1 MLLASINLNKR
12 LGADG
17 PDGARAR
24 FAAWLRAHDVAV
36 IVAQEPYKPADRR
49 PPLLHGYVF
58 AGGDGHLATWV
69 REDIAAPAVSAP
81 TAWAQR
87 VELGWL
93 TVLQVHLDA
102 YTSGARTAQLGE
114 LAAMAS
120 AEGGRPL
127 LICGDFNLAPR
138 PQDGLYDG
146 EVSGFTADTERKALQ
161 HLLRSAW
168 LVDTTRPDGEDEA
181 KFTFERLFTGKLSRF
196 RCDLALLSDHLA
208 AGVSVTTRDEVR
220 TGPEAFTDH
229 SALLLDLPLTPEAAE
244 PDDVLFA
251 ISDLT
256 GKQPA
261 AAGARPY
268 QPHKTAM
275 SRQGA
280 SPAARAVTGHL
291 TGPLGVRTVLDH
303 GCGRGADVAHY
314 RAAGLESDGYDPH
327 EGFGWPRPEREGY
340 DLVTQMFVLNVLPD
354 PGARIRALQDAAA
367 FVRPGG
373 HVVVV
378 TRSPEEIT
386 KAAAGG
392 TWTAHHDGFWSS
404 EGKGTFQRGISAAE
418 TTALARHAG
427 LVLAAGS
434 AGLSLPGVSH
444 VVLVKPES

>member
-17 PDGARAR
+17 ARSK
-24 FAAWLRAHDVAV
+24 FAAWLRTHDVGV

-49 PPLLHGYVF
+49 PPLLPGYVC
-58 AGGDGHLATWV
+58 AGGDGHLAAWV
-69 REDIAAPAVSAP
+69 REDIATPPVSAP
-81 TAWAQR
+81 ATWAQR
-87 VELGWL
+87 IELGWL

-102 YTSGARTAQLGE
+102 YTSAARTTQLDE
-114 LAAMAS
+114 LATLVA

-138 PQDGLYDG
+138 PEDGLYDG
-146 EVSGFTADTERKALQ
+146 EISGFTADTERKALEN
-161 HLLRSAW
+161 LLQSGW
-168 LVDTTRPDGEDEA
+168 LVDTTSPGGEAEA
-181 KFTFERLFTGKLSRF
+181 EFTFERIFTGKLSRF

-208 AGVSVTTRDEVR
+208 AGVPVSARHEVR

-229 SALLLDLPLTPEAAE
+229 SALLLDLPLTLETAE
-244 PDDVLFA
+244 PDDVLFS

-261 AAGARPY
+261 GAGGGARAY

-275 SRQGA
+275 SRQSP
-280 SPAARAVTGHL
+280 SPAAREVTAHL
-291 TGPLGVRTVLDH
+291 TGPLGIRTVLDH

-314 RAAGLESDGYDPH
+314 RAAGLDADGYDPH
-327 EGFGWPRPEREGY
+327 EGFGWPRPGREGY

-373 HVVVV
+373 YLVVV
-378 TRSPEEIT
+378 TRSPEEIA

-392 TWTAHHDGFWSS
+392 SWTAHHDGYWSS
-404 EGKGTFQRGISAAE
+404 EGKGTFQRGISVAE
-418 TTALARHAG
+418 TTTLARHVG
-427 LVLAAGS
+427 LVPAAGT
-434 AGLSLPGVSH
+434 ALQLPGVSH
-444 VVLVKPES
+444 VVLAKPEL

>member
-12 LGADG
+12 LGA
-17 PDGARAR
+17 DGARAR

-36 IVAQEPYKPADRR
+36 FVAQEPYKPADRR
-49 PPLLHGYVF
+49 PPLLPGYVF

-69 REDIAAPAVSAP
+69 REDIATPAVSSP
-81 TAWAQR
+81 TPWAQR

-93 TVLQVHLDA
+93 TILQVHLDA
-102 YTSGARTAQLGE
+102 YTSAARTTQLGE
-114 LAAMAS
+114 LAALAVG
-120 AEGGRPL
+120 EGGRPL

-146 EVSGFTADTERKALQ
+146 EASAFTADTERKALQ
-161 HLLRSAW
+161 HLLQTAW
-168 LVDTTRPDGEDEA
+168 LVDTTGTDVEA
-181 KFTFERLFTGKLSRF
+181 EFTFERLLTGKLSRF

-208 AGVSVTTRDEVR
+208 AGVQVAARHEAR

-229 SALLLDLPLTPEAAE
+229 SAILLDVPLTPEIAE
-244 PDDVLFA
+244 PDNVLFA

-256 GKQPA
+256 GKQPT
-261 AAGARPY
+261 AAGARLY

-275 SRQGA
+275 SRQAA

-291 TGPLGVRTVLDH
+291 TSPLGVRTVLDH

-314 RAAGLESDGYDPH
+314 RAAGLAADGYDPH
-327 EGFGWPRPEREGY
+327 EGFGWPRPERDGY

-354 PGARIRALQDAAA
+354 PRARIRALQDAAA

-386 KAAAGG
+386 KAAASGS
-392 TWTAHHDGFWSS
+392 WTAHHDG
-404 EGKGTFQRGISAAE
+404 
-418 TTALARHAG
+418 
-427 LVLAAGS
+427 
-434 AGLSLPGVSH
+434 
-444 VVLVKPES
+444 

>member
-17 PDGARAR
+17 ARAR
-24 FAAWLRAHDVAV
+24 FAAWLRTHDVAV
-36 IVAQEPYKPADRR
+36 MVAQEPYKPAARR
-49 PPLLHGYVF
+49 PPLLPGYVF

-69 REDIAAPAVSAP
+69 REGIATPAVSAP
-81 TAWAQR
+81 TGWAQR
-87 VELGWL
+87 VEVGWL

-102 YTSGARTAQLGE
+102 YTSAARTTQLGE
-114 LAAMAS
+114 LATLTA

-161 HLLRSAW
+161 HLLQTAW
-168 LVDTTRPDGEDEA
+168 LVDTTSKDTEA
-181 KFTFERLFTGKLSRF
+181 EFTFERLFTGKLSRF

-208 AGVSVTTRDEVR
+208 AGVPVVARHEVR

-229 SALLLDLPLTPEAAE
+229 SAILLDLPLTLEVAE

-261 AAGARPY
+261 AAGARSY

-275 SRQGA
+275 SRQAA
-280 SPAARAVTGHL
+280 SPAARAVTRHL

-314 RAAGLESDGYDPH
+314 RAAGLDTDGYDPH
-327 EGFGWPRPEREGY
+327 EGFGWPRPERDGY

-392 TWTAHHDGFWSS
+392 SWTAHNDGYWSS
-404 EGKGTFQRGISAAE
+404 EGKGTFQRGISATE

-427 LVLAAGS
+427 LAPATGAAG
-434 AGLSLPGVSH
+434 LTLPGVSH
-444 VVLVKPES
+444 IVLVKPEP

>member
-12 LGADG
+12 LGADS
-17 PDGARAR
+17 ARAR
-24 FAAWLRAHDVAV
+24 FAAWLRRHDVAV

-49 PPLLHGYVF
+49 PPLLPGYVF

-69 REDIAAPAVSAP
+69 REDVATPAVSAP
-81 TAWAQR
+81 TSWAQR

-93 TVLQVHLDA
+93 TILQVHLDA
-102 YTSGARTAQLGE
+102 YTSAARTTQLGD
-114 LAAMAS
+114 LAALAA

-127 LICGDFNLAPR
+127 LVCGDFNLAPR
-138 PQDGLYDG
+138 PQDGLYGG

-161 HLLRSAW
+161 HLLQAAW
-168 LVDTTRPDGEDEA
+168 LVDTTGTDEEA
-181 KFTFERLFTGKLSRF
+181 EFTFERLLTGKLSRF

-208 AGVSVTTRDEVR
+208 VEVPVAARHEVR

-229 SALLLDLPLTPEAAE
+229 SAILLNLPITPEVAE

-261 AAGARPY
+261 TAGARSY

-275 SRQGA
+275 SRQAA

-291 TGPLGVRTVLDH
+291 TGPLGIRTVLDH

-314 RAAGLESDGYDPH
+314 RAAGLDADGYDPH

-354 PGARIRALQDAAA
+354 PGARIRALQDAAE

-373 HVVVV
+373 RVVVV

-392 TWTAHHDGFWSS
+392 SWTAHHDGYWSS

-427 LVLAAGS
+427 LTPAVGE
-434 AGLSLPGVSH
+434 AGLPLPGVSH
-444 VVLVKPES
+444 IVLVKPEP

>member
-17 PDGARAR
+17 ARAR
-24 FAAWLRAHDVAV
+24 FAAWLRAHDIAV
-36 IVAQEPYKPADRR
+36 IVAQEAYKPADRR
-49 PPLLHGYVF
+49 PPLVHGYVF

-69 REDIAAPAVSAP
+69 REDIATPTVSAP

-93 TVLQVHLDA
+93 TVVQVHLDS
-102 YTSGARTAQLGE
+102 YTSAARAAQLGE
-114 LAAMAS
+114 LAALAA

-146 EVSGFTADTERKALQ
+146 EVSGFTADTERQALQ
-161 HLLRSAW
+161 YLLRSAR
-168 LVDTTRPDGEDEA
+168 LVDTTGTDGQEA
-181 KFTFERLFTGKLSRF
+181 EFTFERLFTCKLSRF

-208 AGVSVTTRDEVR
+208 AGVPVAARHEVR
-220 TGPEAFTDH
+220 TGPQAFTDH
-229 SALLLDLPLTPEAAE
+229 SAILLNLPLTPEAAE
-244 PDDVLFA
+244 PDGVLFA

-261 AAGARPY
+261 AAGSRPY

-280 SPAARAVTGHL
+280 SPAARAVTRHL

-303 GCGRGADVAHY
+303 GCGRGSDVAHY
-314 RAAGLESDGYDPH
+314 RTAGLDADGYDPH

-386 KAAAGG
+386 KAAADGS
-392 TWTAHHDGFWSS
+392 WTAHHDGYWSS
-404 EGKGTFQRGISAAE
+404 KGKGTFQRGISAAE

-427 LVLAAGS
+427 LVPTAKP
-434 AGLSLPGVSH
+434 AGLPLPGVSH
-444 VVLVKPES
+444 VVLVKPEP

>member
-1 MLLASINLNKR
+1 MLLLSINLNKR

-17 PDGARAR
+17 ARAR
-24 FAAWLRAHDVAV
+24 FAAWLRTHDVAV

-49 PPLLHGYVF
+49 PPLLPGYVL
-58 AGGDGHLATWV
+58 AGGNGHLATWV
-69 REDIAAPAVSAP
+69 REDIATPTVSAP
-81 TAWAQR
+81 TGWAQR

-102 YTSGARTAQLGE
+102 YTSAARTTQLGE
-114 LAAMAS
+114 LATLAA

-146 EVSGFTADTERKALQ
+146 EVSRFTADTERKALQ
-161 HLLRSAW
+161 HLLQTAW
-168 LVDTTRPDGEDEA
+168 LVDTTSADREA
-181 KFTFERLFTGKLSRF
+181 EFTFERLLTGKLSRF
-196 RCDLALLSDHLA
+196 RCDLALLSDHLT
-208 AGVSVTTRDEVR
+208 AGVPVAARHEVR
-220 TGPEAFTDH
+220 TGPAAFTDH
-229 SALLLDLPLTPEAAE
+229 SAILLDLPLTPEAAE

-251 ISDLT
+251 ISDLS

-261 AAGARPY
+261 AAGTRAY

-275 SRQGA
+275 SRQTA

-314 RAAGLESDGYDPH
+314 RAAGLDADGYDPH
-327 EGFGWPRPEREGY
+327 EGFGWPRPDQDGY

-378 TRSPEEIT
+378 TRSPDEIA

-392 TWTAHHDGFWSS
+392 SWTAHHDGYWSS
-404 EGKGTFQRGISAAE
+404 EGKGTFQRGVSAAE

-427 LVLAAGS
+427 LAPAAGA
-434 AGLSLPGVSH
+434 AGLPLSGVSH
-444 VVLVKPES
+444 IVLVKPEP

>member
-49 PPLLHGYVF
+49 PPLLQGYVF

-69 REDIAAPAVSAP
+69 REDVAAPAVSAP

-114 LAAMAS
+114 LAAMAA

-168 LVDTTRPDGEDEA
+168 LVDTTSPDGEDEA

-220 TGPEAFTDH
+220 TGPGAFTDH
-229 SALLLDLPLTPEAAE
+229 SALLIDLPLTPQAAE

-314 RAAGLESDGYDPH
+314 RAAGLDADGYDPH

-386 KAAAGG
+386 KAAAVG

-427 LVLAAGS
+427 LILAAGS
-434 AGLSLPGVSH
+434 AGLPLPGVSH
-444 VVLVKPES
+444 AVLVKPEP

>member
-1 MLLASINLNKR
+1 M
-12 LGADG
+12 
-17 PDGARAR
+17 
-24 FAAWLRAHDVAV
+24 
-36 IVAQEPYKPADRR
+36 
-49 PPLLHGYVF
+49 
-58 AGGDGHLATWV
+58 
-69 REDIAAPAVSAP
+69 
-81 TAWAQR
+81 
-87 VELGWL
+87 
-93 TVLQVHLDA
+93 
-102 YTSGARTAQLGE
+102 
-114 LAAMAS
+114 
-120 AEGGRPL
+120 
-127 LICGDFNLAPR
+127 
-138 PQDGLYDG
+138 YDG

-161 HLLRSAW
+161 HLLQTAW
-168 LVDTTRPDGEDEA
+168 LVDTTGANGEAE
-181 KFTFERLFTGKLSRF
+181 FTFERLFTGKLSRF

-208 AGVSVTTRDEVR
+208 AGVPVAARHEVR
-220 TGPEAFTDH
+220 TGPAAFTDH
-229 SALLLDLPLTPEAAE
+229 SAILLDLPITPEAAE

-261 AAGARPY
+261 AAGARSY

-275 SRQGA
+275 SRQAA

-291 TGPLGVRTVLDH
+291 TGPLGIRTVLDH

-314 RAAGLESDGYDPH
+314 RAAGLDADGYDPH

-392 TWTAHHDGFWSS
+392 SWTTHHDGYWSS
-404 EGKGTFQRGISAAE
+404 EGKGTFQRGVSAAE

-427 LVLAAGS
+427 LAPAVGAG
-434 AGLSLPGVSH
+434 GLPLPGVSH
-444 VVLVKPES
+444 VVLVKPELSRAAWSTWRGSLSTRSGASLRRRRTRRQRSRALRRTGGRFDGGRWGGPDRGPRRGPPSRRRGH

>member
-17 PDGARAR
+17 ARAW
-24 FAAWLRAHDVAV
+24 FAAWLRTHDVAV
-36 IVAQEPYKPADRR
+36 IVAQEPYKPAERR
-49 PPLLHGYVF
+49 PPLLPGYVF

-69 REDIAAPAVSAP
+69 REDTATPTVSAP
-81 TAWAQR
+81 TSWAQR

-102 YTSGARTAQLGE
+102 YTSAARTTQLGE
-114 LAAMAS
+114 LAALAA

-161 HLLRSAW
+161 HLLQTAW
-168 LVDTTRPDGEDEA
+168 LVDTTGADGEAE
-181 KFTFERLFTGKLSRF
+181 FTFERLFTGKLSRF

-208 AGVSVTTRDEVR
+208 AGVRVAARHEVR

-229 SALLLDLPLTPEAAE
+229 SAILLDLPLTPETAE

-251 ISDLT
+251 ISDLM
-256 GKQPA
+256 GKPPA
-261 AAGARPY
+261 AAGARSY

-275 SRQGA
+275 SRQAA

-291 TGPLGVRTVLDH
+291 TGPLSVRTVLDH

-314 RAAGLESDGYDPH
+314 RAAGLDADGYDPH
-327 EGFGWPRPEREGY
+327 EGFGWPRPERDGY

-392 TWTAHHDGFWSS
+392 SWTAHHDGYWSS

-418 TTALARHAG
+418 TTALARHAR
-427 LVLAAGS
+427 LAPAERAAG
-434 AGLSLPGVSH
+434 LPLPGVSH
-444 VVLVKPES
+444 IVLFKPEL

>member
-1 MLLASINLNKR
+1 MMLASINLNKR
-12 LGADG
+12 FGA
-17 PDGARAR
+17 DGARAR
-24 FAAWLRAHDVAV
+24 FAAWLRRHDVAV
-36 IVAQEPYKPADRR
+36 IVVQEPYKPADRR
-49 PPLLHGYVF
+49 PPLLPGYVF

-69 REDIAAPAVSAP
+69 REDIATPTVSAP
-81 TAWAQR
+81 TSWAQR

-93 TVLQVHLDA
+93 TILQVHLDA
-102 YTSGARTAQLGE
+102 YTSAARTTQLGE
-114 LAAMAS
+114 LGALAA

-127 LICGDFNLAPR
+127 LVCGDFNLAPR
-138 PQDGLYDG
+138 PQDGLYGG
-146 EVSGFTADTERKALQ
+146 EISGFTADTERKALQ
-161 HLLRSAW
+161 HLLQAAW
-168 LVDTTRPDGEDEA
+168 LVDTTGTDEEA
-181 KFTFERLFTGKLSRF
+181 DFTFERLFTGKLSRF

-208 AGVSVTTRDEVR
+208 AGVPVAVRHEVR

-229 SALLLDLPLTPEAAE
+229 SAILLDLPITPEVAE

-261 AAGARPY
+261 AAGARSY

-275 SRQGA
+275 SRQAA

-291 TGPLGVRTVLDH
+291 TGPLGIRTVLDH

-314 RAAGLESDGYDPH
+314 RAAGLDADGYDPH

-354 PGARIRALQDAAA
+354 PGARIRALQDAAE

-373 HVVVV
+373 RVVIV

-392 TWTAHHDGFWSS
+392 SWTAHHDGYWSS

-427 LVLAAGS
+427 LAPAVGE
-434 AGLSLPGVSH
+434 AGLPLPGVSH
-444 VVLVKPES
+444 IVLVKPEP

>member
-12 LGADG
+12 LGA
-17 PDGARAR
+17 DGARAR

-49 PPLLHGYVF
+49 PPLLPGYVF

-81 TAWAQR
+81 TGWAQR
-87 VELGWL
+87 LELGWL

-102 YTSGARTAQLGE
+102 YTSAARTTQLGE
-114 LAAMAS
+114 LAALAA

-138 PQDGLYDG
+138 PQDGLHDG

-161 HLLRSAW
+161 HLLQTAW
-168 LVDTTRPDGEDEA
+168 LVDTTGTDGEAE
-181 KFTFERLFTGKLSRF
+181 FTFERLFTGKLSRF

-208 AGVSVTTRDEVR
+208 AGVPVAARHEVR
-220 TGPEAFTDH
+220 TGPQAFTDH
-229 SALLLDLPLTPEAAE
+229 SAMLLDLPLTLEVAE

-261 AAGARPY
+261 AAGARSY

-275 SRQGA
+275 SRQAA

-314 RAAGLESDGYDPH
+314 RAAGLDADGYDPH
-327 EGFGWPRPEREGY
+327 EGFGWPRPERDGY

-392 TWTAHHDGFWSS
+392 SWTAHHDGYWSS

-418 TTALARHAG
+418 TAALARHAG
-427 LVLAAGS
+427 LAPATGAAG
-434 AGLSLPGVSH
+434 LTLPGVSH
-444 VVLVKPES
+444 IVLVKSEP

>member
-12 LGADG
+12 LGADS
-17 PDGARAR
+17 ARAR

-36 IVAQEPYKPADRR
+36 IVAQEPYKPAERR
-49 PPLLHGYVF
+49 PPLLPGYVF

-69 REDIAAPAVSAP
+69 REDIATPAVSAP
-81 TAWAQR
+81 TGWAQR

-102 YTSGARTAQLGE
+102 YTSAARATQLGE
-114 LAAMAS
+114 LAALAA

-161 HLLRSAW
+161 HLLQTAW
-168 LVDTTRPDGEDEA
+168 LVDTTDTDGETE
-181 KFTFERLFTGKLSRF
+181 FTFERLVTGKLSRF

-208 AGVSVTTRDEVR
+208 DGVTVAPRHEVR

-229 SALLLDLPLTPEAAE
+229 SAILLDLPLTPEAAE

-261 AAGARPY
+261 ATGARSY

-275 SRQGA
+275 SRQAA
-280 SPAARAVTGHL
+280 SPAARAITGHL

-314 RAAGLESDGYDPH
+314 RAAGLDADGYDPH
-327 EGFGWPRPEREGY
+327 EDFGWPRPERDGY

-386 KAAAGG
+386 KAATAGS
-392 TWTAHHDGFWSS
+392 WTAHHDGYWSS
-404 EGKGTFQRGISAAE
+404 AGKGTFQRGISAAE

-427 LVLAAGS
+427 LTPAVGAAG
-434 AGLSLPGVSH
+434 LPLPGVSH
-444 VVLVKPES
+444 IVLAKPEL

>member
-17 PDGARAR
+17 ARAR
-24 FAAWLRAHDVAV
+24 FAAWLRGHDVAV
-36 IVAQEPYKPADRR
+36 IVAQEPYKPAERR
-49 PPLLHGYVF
+49 PPLLPGYVF

-69 REDIAAPAVSAP
+69 REDIATPAISAP
-81 TAWAQR
+81 TGWTQR

-102 YTSGARTAQLGE
+102 YTSAARTTQLGE
-114 LAAMAS
+114 LAALA
-120 AEGGRPL
+120 ATEGGRPL

-161 HLLRSAW
+161 HLLQSAW
-168 LVDTTRPDGEDEA
+168 LADTTSPGGEAEGE
-181 KFTFERLFTGKLSRF
+181 FTFERIFTGKPSRF

-208 AGVSVTTRDEVR
+208 AGVPVSARHEVR
-220 TGPEAFTDH
+220 TGPAAFTDH
-229 SALLLDLPLTPEAAE
+229 SALLLDLPLTPEVAE
-244 PDDVLFA
+244 PEDILFA
-251 ISDLT
+251 ISDIT
-256 GKQPA
+256 GKQA
-261 AAGARPY
+261 ATAGARPY
-268 QPHKTAM
+268 QPHKTAI

-291 TGPLGVRTVLDH
+291 TGRLGVRTVLDY

-314 RAAGLESDGYDPH
+314 RAAGLDADGYEPH

-386 KAAAGG
+386 NVAAGG
-392 TWTAHHDGFWSS
+392 SWTAHHDGYWSS
-404 EGKGTFQRGISAAE
+404 EGKRTFQRGISAAE

-427 LVLAAGS
+427 LAPAVGV
-434 AGLSLPGVSH
+434 AGLALRGVSH
-444 VVLVKPES
+444 VVLVKPEL

>member
-1 MLLASINLNKR
+1 MLLASINLDKR

-17 PDGARAR
+17 PRAR

-49 PPLLHGYVF
+49 PPLLPGYVF

-69 REDIAAPAVSAP
+69 REDIATPAVSAP
-81 TAWAQR
+81 TGWAQR

-102 YTSGARTAQLGE
+102 YTSAARTAQLGE
-114 LAAMAS
+114 LAALAA

-146 EVSGFTADTERKALQ
+146 EVSGFTADTERKALL
-161 HLLRSAW
+161 HLLQTAW
-168 LVDTTRPDGEDEA
+168 LVDTTSTGAEA
-181 KFTFERLFTGKLSRF
+181 EFTFERLFTGKLSRF

-208 AGVSVTTRDEVR
+208 ASVTVAARHEVR

-229 SALLLDLPLTPEAAE
+229 SAILLDLPLTPEVAE

-261 AAGARPY
+261 AAGARSY

-275 SRQGA
+275 SRQAA

-291 TGPLGVRTVLDH
+291 TGPLGIRTVLDH

-314 RAAGLESDGYDPH
+314 RAAGLDADGYDPH
-327 EGFGWPRPEREGY
+327 QGFGWPRPKRHSY

-392 TWTAHHDGFWSS
+392 SWTAHHDGYWSS

-427 LVLAAGS
+427 LTPARGAAG
-434 AGLSLPGVSH
+434 LTLPGVSH
-444 VVLVKPES
+444 IVLVKPEP

>member
-17 PDGARAR
+17 ARAR
-24 FAAWLRAHDVAV
+24 FAAWLRGHDVAV
-36 IVAQEPYKPADRR
+36 IVAQEPYKPADRH
-49 PPLLHGYVF
+49 PPLLPGYVF

-69 REDIAAPAVSAP
+69 REDIATPAVSAP
-81 TAWAQR
+81 TSWAQR

-93 TVLQVHLDA
+93 TILQVHLDA
-102 YTSGARTAQLGE
+102 YTSAARTTQLGE
-114 LAAMAS
+114 LAALAA

-138 PQDGLYDG
+138 SQDGLYDG
-146 EVSGFTADTERKALQ
+146 EISGFTAGTERKALH
-161 HLLRSAW
+161 HLLQAAC
-168 LVDTTRPDGEDEA
+168 LVDTTGTDEEA
-181 KFTFERLFTGKLSRF
+181 DFTFERLFTGKLSRF

-208 AGVSVTTRDEVR
+208 AWVPVAARHEVR

-229 SALLLDLPLTPEAAE
+229 SAILLNLPITPEVAE

-256 GKQPA
+256 GKRPA
-261 AAGARPY
+261 AAGARSY

-275 SRQGA
+275 SRQAA

-291 TGPLGVRTVLDH
+291 TGPLGIRTVLDH

-314 RAAGLESDGYDPH
+314 RAAGLDADGYDPH

-373 HVVVV
+373 RVVVV

-392 TWTAHHDGFWSS
+392 SWTAHHDGYWSS

-427 LVLAAGS
+427 LAPAVGAAG
-434 AGLSLPGVSH
+434 LPLPGVSH
-444 VVLVKPES
+444 IVLVKPEL

>member
-12 LGADG
+12 LGA
-17 PDGARAR
+17 DGARAR

-49 PPLLHGYVF
+49 PPLLPGYVF

-69 REDIAAPAVSAP
+69 REDIATPAVSAP
-81 TAWAQR
+81 TGWAQR
-87 VELGWL
+87 VDLGWL

-102 YTSGARTAQLGE
+102 YTSAARTTQLGE
-114 LAAMAS
+114 LAALAA
-120 AEGGRPL
+120 AESGRPL

-161 HLLRSAW
+161 HLLQTAW
-168 LVDTTRPDGEDEA
+168 LVDTTGTDGEEA
-181 KFTFERLFTGKLSRF
+181 EFTFERLFTGKLSRF

-208 AGVSVTTRDEVR
+208 AGVPVAARHEGR

-229 SALLLDLPLTPEAAE
+229 SAILLDLPLTPEVAE

-261 AAGARPY
+261 AAGTRSY

-275 SRQGA
+275 SRQAA

-291 TGPLGVRTVLDH
+291 TGPLGIRTVLDH
-303 GCGRGADVAHY
+303 GCGRGADIAHY
-314 RAAGLESDGYDPH
+314 RAAGLDADGYDPH
-327 EGFGWPRPEREGY
+327 EGFGWPRPERDGY

-367 FVRPGG
+367 FIRPGG

-378 TRSPEEIT
+378 TRSPEEIM

-392 TWTAHHDGFWSS
+392 SWTAHHDGYWSS
-404 EGKGTFQRGISAAE
+404 EGKGTFQRGISAVE

-427 LVLAAGS
+427 LAPATGT
-434 AGLSLPGVSH
+434 AGLTLPGVSH
-444 VVLVKPES
+444 IVLVKPEL

>member
-69 REDIAAPAVSAP
+69 REDITAPAVSAP

-161 HLLRSAW
+161 HLLQSAW

-181 KFTFERLFTGKLSRF
+181 KFTFERHFTGKLSRF

-220 TGPEAFTDH
+220 TGPGAFTDH

-256 GKQPA
+256 GKQPHGRGCA
-261 AAGARPY
+261 PVPAPQDRDEPPRSLTGGPGSNRTPDGPARRPY
-268 QPHKTAM
+268 GPGP
-275 SRQGA
+275 RLRPRGRR
-280 SPAARAVTGHL
+280 SPLPGCRAGRGRVRPAR
-291 TGPLGVRTVLDH
+291 GVRL
-303 GCGRGADVAHY
+303 A
-314 RAAGLESDGYDPH
+314 P
-327 EGFGWPRPEREGY
+327 
-340 DLVTQMFVLNVLPD
+340 
-354 PGARIRALQDAAA
+354 PGA
-367 FVRPGG
+367 GG
-373 HVVVV
+373 
-378 TRSPEEIT
+378 
-386 KAAAGG
+386 
-392 TWTAHHDGFWSS
+392 
-404 EGKGTFQRGISAAE
+404 
-418 TTALARHAG
+418 L
-427 LVLAAGS
+427 
-434 AGLSLPGVSH
+434 
-444 VVLVKPES
+444 